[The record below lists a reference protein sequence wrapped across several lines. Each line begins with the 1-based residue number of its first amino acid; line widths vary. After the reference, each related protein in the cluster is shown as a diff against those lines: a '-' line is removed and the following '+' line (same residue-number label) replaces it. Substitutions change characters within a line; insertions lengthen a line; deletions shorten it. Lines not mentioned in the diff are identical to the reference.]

1 MMSENRVTLEG
12 NQAVIIDNG
21 SGVSKVGLSGEN
33 TPRSCFTSVVGR
45 HLYDF
50 MIWYKEFYFG

>member
-50 MIWYKEFYFG
+50 MI